1 MQVVHCITGL
11 TPDGAQR
18 MLLRLAEQLQRR
30 GVRNHVVSL
39 GRREPFAEMFEERGI
54 EVFSLGMGQGLSFLQ
69 FLRGLQALRKII
81 RTLNP
86 DILQGWMYHAN
97 FALSLVRPTITPQL
111 PIVWNI
117 RRGLDDYSDRKFL
130 TRAMIRTNARMSYGV
145 SRVIYCTEE
154 SRVQHEE
161 YGFDA
166 SGSVVV
172 GNGFDAQKFRP
183 RPEARAAVRSKL
195 SLDSDTTLIG
205 NVGRYDS
212 AKGKNYLLDAFAMVH
227 QRNPK
232 THLVL
237 VGRGMTPDNSQLRV
251 RVQEIGLSSA
261 VTLYGEVGAM
271 EEMYPAFDV
280 MCSSSVNEGF
290 PNVIAE
296 AMLSGVACVATD
308 VGNTWR
314 LLDGIGIVV
323 AARSVKSLA
332 DGLGAMCERGPE
344 ARGEAGRHGR
354 ERISRLYSLEGI
366 GHQYAKLYSS
376 LVGRGEKEAFFAQ
389 KATI

>member
-11 TPDGAQR
+11 TSDGAQR
-18 MLLRLAEQLQRR
+18 MLLRLADQLQRR

-39 GRREPFAEMFEERGI
+39 GRREPFAEMFEEKGI
-54 EVFSLGMGQGLSFLQ
+54 EVFSLGMHRGLS

-86 DILQGWMYHAN
+86 DLLQGWMYHAN
-97 FALSLVRPTITPQL
+97 FILSLLRPTLMPQPL
-111 PIVWNI
+111 IVWNI

-130 TRAMIRTNARMSYGV
+130 TRAMIRMNARMSSGV
-145 SRVIYCTEE
+145 SCVIYCTEE

-166 SGSVVV
+166 SASAVV
-172 GNGFDAQKFRP
+172 GNGFDAQRFRP
-183 RPEARAAVRSKL
+183 RPEARVVVRSKL
-195 SLDSDTTLIG
+195 SLGSDTILIG

-212 AKGKNYLLDAFAMVH
+212 AKGKNFLLDAFAMVH

-237 VGRGMTPDNSQLRV
+237 VGRGMTPENSQLRG
-251 RVQEIGLSSA
+251 RVQEIGISSA
-261 VTLYGEVGAM
+261 VTLYGEVGAI
-271 EEMYPAFDV
+271 EEIYPAFDV

-296 AMLSGVACVATD
+296 AMLSGIACVATD
-308 VGNTWR
+308 VGNTR
-314 LLDGIGIVV
+314 GLLDGIGVVV
-323 AARSVKSLA
+323 AARCVNSLA
-332 DGLGAMCERGPE
+332 DGLGAMCDRGAH
-344 ARGEAGRHGR
+344 ARGEAGRYGR

-366 GHQYAKLYSS
+366 AHQYAKLYSS
-376 LVGRGEKEAFFAQ
+376 LVGRGGKEAVFAQ
-389 KATI
+389 KATIS